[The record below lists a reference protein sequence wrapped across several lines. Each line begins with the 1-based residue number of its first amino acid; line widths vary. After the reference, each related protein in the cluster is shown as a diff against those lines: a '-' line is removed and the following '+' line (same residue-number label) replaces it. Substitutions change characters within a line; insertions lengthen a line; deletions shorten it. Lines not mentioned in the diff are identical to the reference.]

1 MQYLPMQLLC
11 SVLTGTDVLG
21 NPVTELQAAPTRY
34 KGRFTPWTAAE
45 VELEGRAVTQNQRR
59 LITNAPLSACR
70 SASGVRVCGE
80 NYRILSVE
88 ELRRWRLLRVERW
101 R

>member
-1 MQYLPMQLLC
+1 MQYLPIHLLC
-11 SVLTGTDVLG
+11 SVQTGTDVLG
-21 NPVTELQAAPTRY
+21 NPVTELQAEAAPY
-34 KGRFTPWTAAE
+34 QGRLTPWAAE
-45 VELEGRAVTQNQRR
+45 DVELEGRAVTQNQRR